1 VSFNHAYNED
11 LVMQFFATVYFEND
25 TARTLV
31 WMSGTHQCHASM
43 AKFAEI
49 LPYQFFEE
57 ENEEFGR
64 VRDIGMRSKD
74 EIAFAYR
81 EDRAFTT
88 GSIKDLVPVY
98 DTLHHILRYTLTPK
112 AGDSHNVRSSMLDVF
127 VYCQQKKKL
136 DVLDFMFY
144 ELYNCVHE
152 NKSLIYAPFVQ
163 ALIESVCPARYISQ
177 YKTVIPKRNRN
188 WTPAAPAP
196 YVPPKRRH
204 NPRPEDRAIY
214 TPGCSSTAWILRGKG
229 KAPAVVEASFSR
241 EEKKSLF
248 KTMKNMFMMC
258 QSMQRRQL
266 RDINKDKLMRH
277 QKKVERD
284 AAGEVVQARS
294 EDHDSEATQRS
305 FPLANWRF
313 NDDADDASSAPP
325 LV

>member
-1 VSFNHAYNED
+1 
-11 LVMQFFATVYFEND
+11 M
-25 TARTLV
+25 
-31 WMSGTHQCHASM
+31 
-43 AKFAEI
+43 
-49 LPYQFFEE
+49 
-57 ENEEFGR
+57 
-64 VRDIGMRSKD
+64 GMRNKD

-81 EDRAFTT
+81 QDRAFTT

-112 AGDSHNVRSSMLDVF
+112 AGDSHNVRGSMLDVF
-127 VYCQQKKKL
+127 VYCQERKKV

-144 ELYNCVHE
+144 ELRNCVHE

-163 ALIESVCPARYISQ
+163 ALIESVCPSRYISQ
-177 YKTVIPKRNRN
+177 YKTDIPKRNKN

-196 YVPPKRRH
+196 YVPPKKGR
-204 NPRPEDRAIY
+204 NPRPEDRTTY
-214 TPGCSSTAWILRGKG
+214 TPGCSSTARIPCGKG

-248 KTMKNMFMMC
+248 KTIKHMFMMC

-266 RDINKDKLMRH
+266 RDINKDKLLRR
-277 QKKVERD
+277 QKKAER
-284 AAGEVVQARS
+284 AAAREDVLAGS
-294 EDHDSEATQRS
+294 EDRDSVTTPRS

-313 NDDADDASSAPP
+313 DDDVDDASSAPP